1 LKSAQSTFV
10 RPALE
15 ADLSDFSNSLSGFLA
30 LAAYRAGHSFSPH
43 GRTIGTANVLRLL
56 LRRAGY
62 EVIGHRAY
70 AVDYS
75 AGAELH
81 ESNVQNIQVFYKLI
95 QPFFVQTQVATEEE
109 LQRLYEQMEEDMQAE
124 DFCAIDYYLTV
135 WGRKQERQSD
145 GHC

>member
-1 LKSAQSTFV
+1 M
-10 RPALE
+10 
-15 ADLSDFSNSLSGFLA
+15 
-30 LAAYRAGHSFSPH
+30 
-43 GRTIGTANVLRLL
+43 
-56 LRRAGY
+56 RRAGY
-62 EVIGHRAY
+62 QNIQHQAH
-70 AVDYS
+70 AIDYS
-75 AGAELH
+75 AGSEIH